1 MMLIRQG
8 TLVSAG
14 GARRADILIA
24 GEQIAAVAA
33 SIRDDDLATLRAAQG
48 WLNEECQTLDAAGL
62 LIFPGLI
69 DVHIH
74 AREPGATHK
83 EDWHSATCA
92 AVAGGVTTVFA
103 MPNTSPPVIDAPSFA
118 HALALAQRKAVCDFG
133 LYLGATNTNQGVVE
147 QTPDLGECGLKMY
160 MGSSTGDLLVQDF
173 EPQYE
178 HFARYPRER
187 VIAVHAEHEPA
198 VRYFARRGV
207 RRPPI
212 CADLETARAITLAQ
226 HCRRPVHICH
236 LSTRR
241 EIELV
246 REAKSRGLPVT
257 CEVAPHH
264 LFLTLDYELEAGAR
278 QRAAA
283 GGRLSDDEARALF
296 QMNPP
301 LRELVDLN
309 VLWEN
314 LDAVDCIATDHAP
327 HTLEEK
333 RSAPPPSGVPGL
345 ETLLPLLLT
354 AASGAHGAARLTL
367 ADIARL
373 CCEGPARVFGLTRKG
388 TIAAGYDA
396 DLSIVD
402 PNSAWTIGDRLIFSK
417 CGWTPFAG
425 WPVLGAVR
433 HTFVRGRLVF
443 DGHTVVAPMGSG
455 RHVVPNG

>member
-1 MMLIRQG
+1 MILIRQG
-8 TLVSAG
+8 ALVSAG
-14 GARRADILIA
+14 GVQRADILIA

-33 SIRDDDLATLRAAQG
+33 SIRDEDAATLRAAQG
-48 WLNEECQTLDAAGL
+48 RHDETLHTLDAAGL

-69 DVHIH
+69 DVHVH
-74 AREPGATHK
+74 TREPGAEHK

-92 AVAGGVTTVFA
+92 AVAGGVTTVLA
-103 MPNTSPPVIDAPSFA
+103 MPNTSPAVTDASSFA

-133 LYLGATNTNQGVVE
+133 LYLGATNDNAGLAE
-147 QTPDLGECGLKMY
+147 HMPRLGECGLKMY

-178 HFARYPRER
+178 HFARYPHDR

-198 VRYFARRGV
+198 VQYFARRGV

-212 CADLETARAITLAQ
+212 CAELETARAITLAR

-246 REAKSRGLPVT
+246 REAKSGGARVT
-257 CEVAPHH
+257 CEATPHH
-264 LFLTLDYELEAGAR
+264 LFLTLDYEVQAQMPAGLRTHLPACY
-278 QRAAA
+278 A
-283 GGRLSDDEARALF
+283 
-296 QMNPP
+296 MNPP

-309 VLWEN
+309 ALWDN
-314 LDAVDCIATDHAP
+314 LDVIDCIATDHAP
-327 HTLEEK
+327 HSLDEK
-333 RSAPPPSGVPGL
+333 RSARPPSGVPGL

-354 AASGAHGAARLTL
+354 AANPPDGPARLSL
-367 ADIARL
+367 PDIARL
-373 CCEGPARVFGLTRKG
+373 CCEGPARVFGLRRKG
-388 TIAAGYDA
+388 TIAPGYDA
-396 DLSIVD
+396 DLCLVD
-402 PNSAWTIGDRLIFSK
+402 PTATWTIGDRPLFSK

-425 WPVLGAVR
+425 WRVRGAVS

-443 DGHTVVAPMGSG
+443 DGRAVVAPMGSG
-455 RHVVPNG
+455 RHVSPDA